1 MYYDNAS
8 VGHIKLGT
16 FMTEISRMAKLSREY
31 TNHSCRAT
39 TVHVLDEAQ
48 VPSRHI
54 MSVTGHKSESSLKTY
69 SGKTCEKNEKF
80 MSETISEKTL
90 GKSSNTSNISE
101 HDSLPDSIDFL
112 ALSHSNITV
121 EVDENTGAST
131 SSASSFELQALSNSQ
146 TENVLRNLLPDN
158 DGFDDLIK
166 VLDIPQQHQNNVAN
180 RWSKS
185 LMNQLPAPFVNN
197 CQNITINYNIF
208 QRQ

>member
-1 MYYDNAS
+1 
-8 VGHIKLGT
+8 
-16 FMTEISRMAKLSREY
+16 
-31 TNHSCRAT
+31 
-39 TVHVLDEAQ
+39 VHVLDEAQ

-69 SGKTCEKNEKF
+69 SGKICEKNKKF
-80 MSETISEKTL
+80 MSETISEKKL

-112 ALSHSNITV
+112 ALSQSNITV

-146 TENVLRNLLPDN
+146 TENVLKNVLPDN
-158 DGFDDLIK
+158 DVFDD
-166 VLDIPQQHQNNVAN
+166 LDIPQQYQNNVAN
-180 RWSKS
+180 RSSQS

>member
-1 MYYDNAS
+1 
-8 VGHIKLGT
+8 
-16 FMTEISRMAKLSREY
+16 
-31 TNHSCRAT
+31 
-39 TVHVLDEAQ
+39 
-48 VPSRHI
+48 

-69 SGKTCEKNEKF
+69 SGKTCEKNKKF
-80 MSETISEKTL
+80 MWETISEKTL

-101 HDSLPDSIDFL
+101 HDSLSDSIDFL
-112 ALSHSNITV
+112 VLSQSNITV

-146 TENVLRNLLPDN
+146 TENVLKNLLPDN

-180 RWSKS
+180 RSSQS

-208 QRQ
+208 QRQWILPFSDFLKLIIRLSYKWKHYFNKVTEERSSVILMLIGTC